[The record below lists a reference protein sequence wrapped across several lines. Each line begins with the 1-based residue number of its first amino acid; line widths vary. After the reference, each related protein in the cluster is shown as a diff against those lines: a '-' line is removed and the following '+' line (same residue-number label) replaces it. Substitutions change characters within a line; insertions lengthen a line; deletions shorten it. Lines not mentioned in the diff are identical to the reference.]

1 MKQFL
6 KYLIL
11 ITLFTGCANLK
22 EVDISLTGIEMEYY
36 PAHPYQEEPSIF
48 GGELPK
54 IKEGLPELMP
64 MTKNK
69 K

>member
-6 KYLIL
+6 KYLVLIIL
-11 ITLFTGCANLK
+11 LTGCANLK

-36 PAHPYQEEPSIF
+36 PAHPSQEEPSIF
-48 GGELPK
+48 GGPLPK
-54 IKEGLPELMP
+54 VGDTLPKLMP

>member
-1 MKQFL
+1 VKQFL

-36 PAHPYQEEPSIF
+36 PAHPSQEEPSIF
-48 GGELPK
+48 GGPLPK
-54 IKEGLPELMP
+54 AGDALPKLMP
-64 MTKNK
+64 MTKK
-69 K
+69 

>member
-22 EVDISLTGIEMEYY
+22 EGDISLTGIEMEYY
-36 PAHPYQEEPSIF
+36 PAHPSQEEPSIF
-48 GGELPK
+48 GGPLPK
-54 IKEGLPELMP
+54 AGDSLPKLMP
-64 MTKNK
+64 MTKK
-69 K
+69 

>member
-36 PAHPYQEEPSIF
+36 PAHPTQEEPSIF
-48 GGELPK
+48 GGPLLKVGDTLPK
-54 IKEGLPELMP
+54 LMP
-64 MTKNK
+64 MTKK
-69 K
+69 

>member
-11 ITLFTGCANLK
+11 VTLFTGCANLK

-36 PAHPYQEEPSIF
+36 PAHPSQEEPSIF
-48 GGELPK
+48 GGPLPK
-54 IKEGLPELMP
+54 IGDALPALMP
-64 MTKNK
+64 MTKK
-69 K
+69 

>member
-1 MKQFL
+1 VKQFL

-36 PAHPYQEEPSIF
+36 PAHPSQEEPSIF
-48 GGELPK
+48 GGALPK
-54 IKEGLPELMP
+54 VGDTLPELMP
-64 MTKNK
+64 MTKK
-69 K
+69 